1 MLTRNFKLAEFI
13 RSDKADEMGDP
24 NTPDEEHL
32 RALHGLACGMEQV
45 RRILGDRPISITSG
59 YRNPAVNK
67 AVGGVSNSAH
77 ALGYAADFSVKGMT
91 PVEVARALDAST
103 LAFDQLIYEASR
115 NINHISFDPRM
126 RREVKTQKK
135 GAGTPVVWGLVD
147 SGVISGAANTVIPS
161 RSSPAVHN
169 SPFQTSAVV
178 VPVIPVSVGPSRP

>member
-1 MLTRNFKLAEFI
+1 MEGSDVLTRNFKLAEFI

-91 PVEVARALDAST
+91 PVEVARALEAST

-135 GAGTPVVWGLVD
+135 GAGTPVVWGIVD
-147 SGVISGAANTVIPS
+147 
-161 RSSPAVHN
+161 
-169 SPFQTSAVV
+169 
-178 VPVIPVSVGPSRP
+178 